1 MKFTAAS
8 QVQIYLTEHPE
19 ARAEYAQRD
28 TTGEWFDHHSVW
40 LDESGELVQNH
51 PTDSRRGPIA
61 APAEANY
68 RVVL

>member
-8 QVQIYLTEHPE
+8 QVQRYLTEHPE
-19 ARAEYAQRD
+19 ACAEYAQRD
-28 TTGEWFDHHSVW
+28 TTGEWFDHHAVW

-51 PTDSRRGPIA
+51 PTDSHRGPIA

-68 RVVL
+68 RVDR